1 MKSLAVA
8 VALLVSVGALANIY
22 TIRVSIE
29 GFADGASE
37 GGFYVAGGLPSLSL
51 SSSTMDW
58 GYPAFSCQEGTT
70 CDATIDIPPTT
81 GARGLEKFLAQSFD
95 HSVQVLSVC
104 LKA

>member
-70 CDATIDIPPTT
+70 CHNRHPAHDWGSWP
-81 GARGLEKFLAQSFD
+81 REVSAQSFD